1 MEKNCIQLAEE
12 CFKRARLT
20 DEISNSTIIKY
31 RYAVRK
37 FFAVIGEKS
46 FNDLILADFEEFV
59 LKMKDG
65 GAGNSR
71 IANVISAIKW
81 IIKTGENNLIIK
93 SSVDLTKIIKPKT
106 PKREV
111 EYLEDGEIR
120 MLLDAISNDESKGPE
135 IRKYRMMALIVF
147 LLQTGARIG
156 ETLSINIS
164 DIDRQNAEVSVIGKG
179 NKQRTLFLTKNTILW
194 VDKYLATRKDKN
206 EALFVSLGGRSRWT
220 QTDLGKS
227 FRRYRNLSGIKKY
240 FRIHSLRHTFATH
253 YLMKGAGIN
262 VVQTALGHSDA
273 VTTLKYY
280 AGAVN
285 KAKVKEMIKDEYFNP
300 IPEAR
305 LKGVEI

>member
-1 MEKNCIQLAEE
+1 MDKNCMQLAEE
-12 CFKRARLT
+12 CFKRARIT

-31 RYAVRK
+31 RYAARK
-37 FFAVIGEKS
+37 FFAVIGNKN
-46 FNDLILADFEEFV
+46 FDGLTLTDFDDFI
-59 LKMKDG
+59 LKMKDN

-81 IIKTGENNLIIK
+81 IIRIGENNSIIK
-93 SSVDLTKIIKPKT
+93 SNVDLVKIIKPKI

-120 MLLDAISNDESKGPE
+120 IFLDAIESDNSKGPE
-135 IRKYRMMALIVF
+135 IRKFRMMALIVL

-156 ETLSINIS
+156 ETLSINIL
-164 DIDRQNAEVSVIGKG
+164 DIDRQNLEISVIGKG
-179 NKQRTLFLTKNTILW
+179 NKPRTLFLTKNTMLW
-194 VDKYLATRKDKN
+194 IDKYLAARQDKN

-220 QTDLGKS
+220 QTDLGRS
-227 FRRYRNLSGIKKY
+227 FRRYRKLSEIKKY

-300 IPEAR
+300 ISEVS
-305 LKGVEI
+305 LKQ